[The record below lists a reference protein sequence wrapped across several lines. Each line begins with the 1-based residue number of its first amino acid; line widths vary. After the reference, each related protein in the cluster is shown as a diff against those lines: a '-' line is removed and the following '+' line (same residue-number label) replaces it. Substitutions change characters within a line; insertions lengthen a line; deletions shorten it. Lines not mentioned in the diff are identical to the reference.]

1 MAISPQR
8 KPFNRQIV
16 RNSGLN
22 FEILAD
28 TGNKVAGMF
37 GIVFHIPDNLKGI
50 YTSCEVDLERINGDD
65 SWNLAIPARYVI
77 GQDSVIRSAD
87 VDPDYSHRTD
97 PEETLAALKKLKE
110 LK

>member
-8 KPFNRQIV
+8 RPFNRQIV

-28 TGNKVAGMF
+28 AGNKVAGLF
-37 GIVFHIPDNLKGI
+37 GIVFHIPDDLKEI
-50 YTSCEVDLERINGDD
+50 YNSFEVDLERINGDD
-65 SWNLAIPARYVI
+65 SWTLAIPARYVI
-77 GQDSVIRSAD
+77 GQDAVIRSAD
-87 VDPDYSHRTD
+87 VDPDYSYRTE
-97 PEETLAALKKLKE
+97 PEETLAAVQKLKE

>member
-16 RNSGLN
+16 RDSGLN

-28 TGNKVAGMF
+28 ASNKVAGSF
-37 GIVFHIPDNLKGI
+37 GIVFHIPDDLKDI
-50 YTSCEVDLERINGDD
+50 YNSFEVDLERINGDD

-77 GQDSVIRSAD
+77 GQDAVIIAAD
-87 VDPDYSHRTD
+87 VDPDYSYRTEPID
-97 PEETLAALKKLKE
+97 SLAAIKKLKE